1 MEKQRHDHFQAALQS
16 RSTSPF
22 YVIVTVVD
30 DRNGETRTGCTAAN
44 SMAGAFHREMNRP
57 YDRESDE
64 RVRQMI
70 SDNEDHVFH
79 FSNPD
84 ALANVQFHYTE
95 DDLVVARE
103 FVQTHR
109 DEIAAYTER
118 AKCYPMALQ
127 RDAFICAL
135 IEEGYQ
141 VRTGCRSGDM
151 ISLGR

>member
-16 RSTSPF
+16 RSSSPF

-30 DRNGETRTGCTAAN
+30 DRNGETRTGCTAADFV
-44 SMAGAFHREMNRP
+44 AGALHREMNLP
-57 YDRESDE
+57 KGIGSFE
-64 RVRQMI
+64 RVRQIM
-70 SDNEDHVFH
+70 SENEDHVFH
-79 FSNPD
+79 FSNPG

-103 FVQTHR
+103 FVQTHP
-109 DEIAAYTER
+109 DEIATYTKR
-118 AKCYPMALQ
+118 AKGYPIALQ

-141 VRTGCRSGDM
+141 VRTGCRSGDI
-151 ISLGR
+151 ISLSR